1 MLDLMLDKKIK
12 NEPILLS
19 SHDTAFLHYLMISRH
34 KDPLVVGIVFK
45 ADSDP
50 DGTSRKSGPWTF
62 RKSGLMPK
70 FIVLPKKS
78 FLTKLRVLISNMAIV
93 Y

>member
-1 MLDLMLDKKIK
+1 MLDLILDKKRK
-12 NEPILLS
+12 NESILLS
-19 SHDTAFLHYLMISRH
+19 SHDITFLHYLMISRH

-62 RKSGLMPK
+62 RKSDPMPK
-70 FIVLPKKS
+70 FTVL
-78 FLTKLRVLISNMAIV
+78 
-93 Y
+93 